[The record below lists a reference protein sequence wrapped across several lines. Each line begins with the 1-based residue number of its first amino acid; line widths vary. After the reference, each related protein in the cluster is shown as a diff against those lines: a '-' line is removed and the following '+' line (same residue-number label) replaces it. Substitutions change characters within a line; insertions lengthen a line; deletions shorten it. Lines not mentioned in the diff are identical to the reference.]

1 MNVTHDQNRP
11 ESSLDASNLAELHR
25 ILFEEAADGMFMT
38 DPQGRCIAM
47 NPRITDLLGY
57 SHEEVFGMVVTD
69 LIPPE
74 DVAAEP
80 IRVDSLRQGKTIVTE
95 RRLRRK
101 DGGLVFAEITT
112 RMLPAGNWLGIV
124 RDIAERKRAEEA
136 VRREVAF
143 SDNIINAL
151 PGVFYMYNDKAKL
164 VRWNQK
170 LEKETGYT
178 GSELIGKDVL
188 DFFAEA
194 HKPDIIAGVQAAFA
208 DGEAFAEAPLL
219 TKDSRLIPYFWTGR
233 IVTLDENPYMIG
245 LGLDITGF
253 KQAEAEKAAL
263 YEQLMQSQKME
274 SVGRLAGGVAHDFNN
289 MLAAIMGHA
298 ELARQRTGLPES
310 IQGDLKV
317 IEDAAQ
323 RSADLVRQLL
333 AFASKQTAAPVHMN
347 LNDGVGG
354 MLKMLRRLI
363 GENIDLVWNPGP
375 ELWAVKMDPSQVD
388 QVLVNLCVNARDA
401 IAGVGRITIETRNR
415 IFDKVGKNPNPGGL
429 LGEYVMLAVSDD
441 GSGMSSE
448 VMEHLFEPFYTTKE
462 MGKGTGLGLATVY
475 GIVKQ
480 NGGFVD
486 VASEPGK
493 GSTLKV
499 FLPRLSEMVTRVLT
513 VKSELMPRGHGETVM
528 LVEDEMMILN
538 VSTQMLETL
547 GYTVLTAA
555 TPRAALEAIAHHNG
569 QIALLI
575 TDVIMPEMNGRELV
589 SLVRK
594 SKPGLKCMFISGY
607 TADVIDRRGKLD
619 EGVQFLQKPFS
630 MKDLAVRVRQALDSE
645 TRA

>member
-1 MNVTHDQNRP
+1 MNATHDQNRP
-11 ESSLDASNLAELHR
+11 ESSLDASNSAELHR

-47 NPRITDLLGY
+47 NPRITALLGY
-57 SHEEVFGMVVTD
+57 SREEILGMVVTD

-74 DVAAEP
+74 DVAVEP
-80 IRVDSLRQGKTIVTE
+80 IRMDSLRQGKTIVTE
-95 RRLRRK
+95 RRLRCK
-101 DGGLVFAEITT
+101 GGGLVLAEITT
-112 RMLPAGNWLGIV
+112 RMLPAGNMLGIV

-136 VRREVAF
+136 VRREVSF

-151 PGVFYMYNDKAKL
+151 PGVFYMYNDKSSL

-170 LEKETGYT
+170 LEKETGYA
-178 GSELIGKDVL
+178 GSELLGKDVL
-188 DFFAEA
+188 DFFTET

-208 DGEAFAEAPLL
+208 QGEAFAEAPLL
-219 TKDSRLIPYFWTGR
+219 TKDGRLIPYFWTGR
-233 IVTLDENPYMIG
+233 IVTLDDNQYMIG

-253 KQAEAEKAAL
+253 KQSEAEKAAL
-263 YEQLMQSQKME
+263 HEQLIQARKME

-298 ELARQRTGLPES
+298 ELARRRAGLPES

-333 AFASKQTAAPVHMN
+333 AFASKQTAAPVLMN
-347 LNDGVGG
+347 LNDGVTGI
-354 MLKMLRRLI
+354 LKMLRRLI
-363 GENIDLVWNPGP
+363 GENIDLALNPGAD
-375 ELWAVKMDPSQVD
+375 LWAVKMDPSQVD

-401 IAGVGRITIETRNR
+401 IAGVGRITIETGNR
-415 IFDKVGKNPNPGGL
+415 VFGKAGESPNPGGPH
-429 LGEYVMLAVSDD
+429 GEYVMLAVSDD
-441 GSGMSSE
+441 GSGMSPE

-493 GSTLKV
+493 GSILKV
-499 FLPRLSEMVTRVLT
+499 FLPRFSEMVAHALT
-513 VKSELMPRGHGETVM
+513 VKSEAMPRGHGETVM

-555 TPRAALEAIAHHNG
+555 TPMAALEAIGNHNG

-589 SLVRK
+589 SLIRK
-594 SKPGLKCMFISGY
+594 RKPGLKCMFISGY
-607 TADVIDRRGKLD
+607 TADIIDCRGMLD

-630 MKDLAVRVRQALDSE
+630 MKDLAVRVRQALDL
-645 TRA
+645 